1 MQSKRKVLR
10 AAVPH
15 GLVKHSLGL
24 QHPTIMNGSK
34 LSDSLL
40 EYQEHLSPPNV
51 KFTEAQ
57 ATFGRLNST
66 INEPRC
72 VNHCVVTGDLMNQTE
87 GNIYLSQGAD
97 YQHNPT
103 THVASLNSSFH
114 GGTGAQSKIYSKRFP
129 KDFFPERVATGLNK
143 SASYEQN
150 LNVKKIGSALAKSRT
165 GVMLQ
170 QQYRR

>member
-1 MQSKRKVLR
+1 
-10 AAVPH
+10 
-15 GLVKHSLGL
+15 
-24 QHPTIMNGSK
+24 MNGSK

-40 EYQEHLSPPNV
+40 EYQEHLSPHNV

-66 INEPRC
+66 INESRRA
-72 VNHCVVTGDLMNQTE
+72 CVVTDDLMNQTE
-87 GNIYLSQGAD
+87 GNIYLSQGAN

-143 SASYEQN
+143 S
-150 LNVKKIGSALAKSRT
+150 
-165 GVMLQ
+165 
-170 QQYRR
+170 